1 MNYTNTSPAAAI
13 AAEECYVVVHP
24 CFDAPEAKRDIDS
37 LGPMKLSRSG
47 KVALFGLRAYLVLM
61 MGMVA
66 YRALDMAGVI
76 THLKG

>member
-1 MNYTNTSPAAAI
+1 MTAKTLTVDEGFTI
-13 AAEECYVVVHP
+13 IHP
-24 CFDAPEAKRDIDS
+24 CFDAPEQKRDIDS
-37 LGPMKLSRSG
+37 LGPMKLTRSG
-47 KVALFGLRAYLVLM
+47 RFALFGLRCYLVLM

>member
-1 MNYTNTSPAAAI
+1 MTRKNTSPAVAN
-13 AAEECYVVVHP
+13 AAEESYVVVHP

-47 KVALFGLRAYLVLM
+47 RIALFGLRAYLVLM

-76 THLKG
+76 VHLKG